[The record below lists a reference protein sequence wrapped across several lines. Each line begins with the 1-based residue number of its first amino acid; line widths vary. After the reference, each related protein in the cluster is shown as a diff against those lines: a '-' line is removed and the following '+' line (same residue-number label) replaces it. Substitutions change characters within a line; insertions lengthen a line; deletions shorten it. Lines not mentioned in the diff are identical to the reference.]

1 MKTLARKFLVS
12 ALTGV
17 LVASAPMAGFAEDSD
32 RSNMEGLKKGAVI
45 GYDIAVLRTLGS
57 FRLLIGMAFLVPAS
71 ILQSLTLPFGSDPD
85 TLREQAEILVIEP
98 ANFVFRRPLGEDF
111 GGE

>member
-1 MKTLARKFLVS
+1 MKTLARRFLVS

-17 LVASAPMAGFAEDSD
+17 LVASAPMASFAEDS
-32 RSNMEGLKKGAVI
+32 SSKMEGFKKGAVI

-57 FRLLIGMAFLVPAS
+57 FRLLVGMAFLVPAS
-71 ILQSLTLPFGSDPD
+71 ILQTLRLPFGSDPD